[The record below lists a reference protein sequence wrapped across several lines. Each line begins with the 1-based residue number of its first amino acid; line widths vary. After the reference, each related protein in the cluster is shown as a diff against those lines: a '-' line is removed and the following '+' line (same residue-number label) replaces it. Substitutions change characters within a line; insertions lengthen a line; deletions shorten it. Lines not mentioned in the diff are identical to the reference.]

1 MQLRIKI
8 QITIFFDSRQIIKV
22 AIYDL
27 CTAWTFK
34 SVQIKLKRGKLK
46 HSHWIVTALPKQ
58 KVFWA
63 ILKKFFLLKKISLL
77 SKDPSNKIAYNSNS
91 ILQIICRFWIGKY
104 FWTLLTDQAV

>member
-22 AIYDL
+22 VIYDL

-34 SVQIKLKRGKLK
+34 SVQIKLKTDKLKRGKLK
-46 HSHWIVTALPKQ
+46 HCHWIVPALPKQ

-63 ILKKFFLLKKISLL
+63 ILKK
-77 SKDPSNKIAYNSNS
+77 
-91 ILQIICRFWIGKY
+91 
-104 FWTLLTDQAV
+104 

>member
-46 HSHWIVTALPKQ
+46 HSHRIVTALPKQ

-63 ILKKFFLLKKISLL
+63 ILKKL
-77 SKDPSNKIAYNSNS
+77 SVFS
-91 ILQIICRFWIGKY
+91 C
-104 FWTLLTDQAV
+104 